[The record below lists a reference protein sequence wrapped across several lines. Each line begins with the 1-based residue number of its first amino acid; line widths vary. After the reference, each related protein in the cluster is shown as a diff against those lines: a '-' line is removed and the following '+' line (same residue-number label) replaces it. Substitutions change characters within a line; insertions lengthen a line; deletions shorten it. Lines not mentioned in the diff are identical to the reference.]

1 MRWTRALSSRT
12 RQKMPSRMFILRPQH
27 IIEVAKE
34 FNEGLARVH
43 EMFSL
48 HHDGATGKKNPLC
61 RLTQYTSPS
70 ACDVI
75 FVCYS
80 AGGARTQCRA
90 GITKKGRCRTGCY
103 VRMRVCM
110 RVGMY

>member
-1 MRWTRALSSRT
+1 
-12 RQKMPSRMFILRPQH
+12 
-27 IIEVAKE
+27 
-34 FNEGLARVH
+34 
-43 EMFSL
+43 MFSL

-110 RVGMY
+110 RVGICIERTEAHSANNALFHAYIRVQCRMYKIYSARERQRRDVKE